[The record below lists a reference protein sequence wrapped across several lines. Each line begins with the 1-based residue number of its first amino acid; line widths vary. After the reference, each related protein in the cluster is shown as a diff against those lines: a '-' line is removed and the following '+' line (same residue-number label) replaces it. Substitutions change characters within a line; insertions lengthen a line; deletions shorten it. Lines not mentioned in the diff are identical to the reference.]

1 LVFDGFAFIA
11 ILVGESEMD
20 KVDIR
25 DRIAQ
30 ILIALAA
37 LAALLNGGFMI
48 LDPFG
53 WYQALPT
60 VKFTGP
66 PNPHFIRDIGLA
78 YLTCAVMLGWAARY
92 PAGRW
97 LAALAGGLW
106 LSFHGA
112 LHVWEVSTGV
122 CAPHIFWQDA
132 PAVLG
137 PPLLVWVALV
147 ILFAAQKIV
156 PAGVP
161 KRIFLALGD
170 KMAPDESAY
179 MHEIAGAPGHA
190 FEKFAHFMPASMHRD
205 QAPHDLF
212 QMARIGATL
221 VEDCGP
227 CALTAARWALQHG
240 MAPDLVN
247 AALAG
252 KPPEGD
258 LKTAFD
264 FGHAI
269 ATQSADAFILGDAI
283 EAKHGRAT
291 RLELAMT
298 AAIVRSYPA
307 MKRGLGLTKSCS
319 MTKLEV

>member
-1 LVFDGFAFIA
+1 
-11 ILVGESEMD
+11 MD